1 MIAFLKAEDKT
12 RITEAI
18 RQAESGT
25 SGEIVTVIA
34 GSADAYWFIPLLWAA
49 VLALGLP
56 AVVLFVD
63 PWIYPVELY
72 VGQLAVFAVL
82 ALLFRWTPVKM
93 LLVPGAVKRRR
104 AGRLAREQ
112 FLAQGVHRTEGRT
125 GVLLFVSVAERYVEV
140 LADSGINDKVGPES
154 WETLVETFV
163 SEVREGRIAEGFTGA
178 VDRCGA
184 LLAEHFPRSGGD
196 ADELPNHLIEI

>member
-1 MIAFLKAEDKT
+1 MAFLSAEEKA

-18 RQAESGT
+18 QREEGRT

-34 GSADAYWFIPLLWAA
+34 ASADAYWFIPLLWAA
-49 VLALGLP
+49 VLALSVP
-56 AVVLFVD
+56 AVVLLVD

-72 VGQLAVFAVL
+72 GGQLLLFAVL

-93 LLVPGAVKRRR
+93 RLVPGAVKRRR

-112 FLAQGVHRTEGRT
+112 FLAQGLHHTQDRT

-140 LADSGINDKVGPES
+140 LADSGINEKVAPDA
-154 WETLVETFV
+154 WANLVDGFV
-163 SEVREGRIAEGFTGA
+163 AKVRQGRIADGFVEA
-178 VDRCGA
+178 VERCGT
-184 LLAEHFPRSGGD
+184 LLAEHFPRAAGD
-196 ADELPNHLIEI
+196 TDELPNHLIEI

>member
-1 MIAFLKAEDKT
+1 MAFLSPEEKV

-18 RQAESGT
+18 KQAEGRT

-49 VLALGLP
+49 VIALSLP
-56 AVVLFVD
+56 AVVLLVD
-63 PWIYPVELY
+63 PWIYPIELY
-72 VGQLAVFAVL
+72 GGQLLLFALV

-93 LLVPGAVKRRR
+93 RLVPGAVKRRR

-112 FLAQGVHRTEGRT
+112 FLAQGLHHTKDRT

-140 LADSGINDKVGPES
+140 LADSGINEKVAPDA
-154 WETLVETFV
+154 WANLVNAFV
-163 SEVREGRIAEGFTGA
+163 ARVRQGRIADGFLEA
-178 VDRCGA
+178 VEVCGA
-184 LLAEHFPRSGGD
+184 LLAENFPRSGGD